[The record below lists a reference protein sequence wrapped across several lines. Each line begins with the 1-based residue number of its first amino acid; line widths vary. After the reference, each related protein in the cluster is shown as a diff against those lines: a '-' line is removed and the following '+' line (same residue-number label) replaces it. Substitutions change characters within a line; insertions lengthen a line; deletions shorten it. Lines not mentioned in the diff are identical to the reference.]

1 MKNEVIEIWL
11 LKDMEKSFK
20 MLVRY
25 RSNHKWL
32 LKMKRSWKNT
42 LKDLMEK
49 APVKKEKEKSE
60 KY

>member
-1 MKNEVIEIWL
+1 MSWFAKKLKNEVIEIWL

-25 RSNHKWL
+25 RSNHKSL

-49 APVKKEKEKSE
+49 QPEK
-60 KY
+60 